1 MRFPTPVNG
10 VLTAAASPAA
20 EGVLA
25 AEPSAAEGDPDQAA
39 ISAASAGAFRLNPI
53 RWVGAAAGKTQGPK

>member
-10 VLTAAASPAA
+10 VLTDAASLDA

-25 AEPSAAEGDPDQAA
+25 AAPSAAAGDPDQAA
-39 ISAASAGAFRLNPI
+39 ASAASAGAFRLNPI
-53 RWVGAAAGKTQGPK
+53 RWEAAAAGNMRGPK